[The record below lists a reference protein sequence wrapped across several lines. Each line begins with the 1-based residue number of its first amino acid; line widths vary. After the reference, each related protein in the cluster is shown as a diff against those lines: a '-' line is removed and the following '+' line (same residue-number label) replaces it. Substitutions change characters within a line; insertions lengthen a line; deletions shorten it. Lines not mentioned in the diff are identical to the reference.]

1 MDSDNLRKVAA
12 ELRTFVAVANEA
24 RREKAAQVIDAAV
37 AIYKLQQKVRRN
49 G

>member
-1 MDSDNLRKVAA
+1 MDGTNLRNLASQ
-12 ELRTFVAVANEA
+12 LRTFVAVADQS

-37 AIYKLQQKVRRN
+37 ALHKLQQKVRRN